1 MGGCLMG
8 KYRGRLDIIASIL
21 SVVNSNVGARKTRIM
36 YQANLS
42 YKLLTQYLNDVV
54 EAGLITFETNECYRL
69 TRKGKEFLAK
79 FSEYCKSL
87 EKVEVQLN
95 YVEDQ
100 RVILEKMCPNTEG
113 MNVNQSISPGK
124 KNKLDTK

>member
-1 MGGCLMG
+1 MGR
-8 KYRGRLDIIASIL
+8 YRSRLEIIADML
-21 SVVNSNVGARKTRIM
+21 CVVNDNKDNNGARKTRIM

-54 EAGLITFETNECYRL
+54 EAGLVTFGTKNYYML

-79 FSEYCKSL
+79 FGEYCKSR

-95 YVEDQ
+95 HVEGQ
-100 RVILEKMCPNTEG
+100 RVMLEKMCANAEV
-113 MNVNQSISPGK
+113 MNANPRKFSLGK
-124 KNKLDTK
+124 KST

>member
-1 MGGCLMG
+1 MG
-8 KYRGRLDIIASIL
+8 KYRGRLDIVADIL
-21 SVVNSNVGARKTRIM
+21 SVVNDNDGARKTRIM

-54 EAGLITFETNECYRL
+54 EAGLVTFETNEYYVL

-79 FSEYCKSL
+79 FGEYCKSL

-95 YVEDQ
+95 HVEDQ
-100 RVILEKMCPNTEG
+100 RVMLEEMCPNAEG
-113 MNVNQSISPGK
+113 INVNQSNSLGK
-124 KNKLDTK
+124 KNRLGAK